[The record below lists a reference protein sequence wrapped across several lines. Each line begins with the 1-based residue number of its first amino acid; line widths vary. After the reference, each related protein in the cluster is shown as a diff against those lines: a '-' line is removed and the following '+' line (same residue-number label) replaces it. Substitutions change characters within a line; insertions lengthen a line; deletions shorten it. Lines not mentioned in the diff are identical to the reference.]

1 MKRVFFRTVYM
12 TNKKLMVPQVGKM
25 NSLSQNVCEGGYKMN
40 SINSIKLVSLYLTE
54 VYRAVFLFRHP
65 RIILFS
71 TDVSLH
77 NNFLYY

>member
-40 SINSIKLVSLYLTE
+40 IINSIK
-54 VYRAVFLFRHP
+54 
-65 RIILFS
+65 
-71 TDVSLH
+71 
-77 NNFLYY
+77 